1 MQLPGFEL
9 MSAEVANGLEACIE
23 GGLSSGLA
31 HFVPGRPRVEHFDGR
46 ISGFFGRLDLF
57 SVFIA
62 VADFQRQGIVA
73 NVPFDMDA
81 EVNFHTVSF
90 LEHHIPVPAFNA
102 LNLVVGGEVSSQ
114 IVHRNGSWKSR
125 FSTVP
130 MNEPLSGLDDLVKG
144 LSRLEFI
151 LHGLKGSPGNVPCIS
166 PILQIGF
173 FHH

>member
-9 MSAEVANGLEACIE
+9 MSAEVSNGLETCIKR
-23 GGLSSGLA
+23 GLSRSLA
-31 HFVPGRPRVEHFDGR
+31 DFVPGRPRVEHFDGS

-57 SVFIA
+57 SVFVA

-73 NVPFDMDA
+73 NVPFYVNA
-81 EVNFHTVSF
+81 EVDFHTVSF
-90 LEHHIPVPAFNA
+90 LKHHISVPAFNA
-102 LNLVVGGEVSSQ
+102 LNLVVGGEMGSQ
-114 IVHRNGSWKSR
+114 VVHRNGSWKSR

-130 MNEPLSGLDDLVKG
+130 MYEPLSGLNDLVKG

-151 LHGLKGSPGNVPCIS
+151 LHCLKGSPSNMPCIS